1 MRYSGKYS
9 FVPSIHSVPG
19 TKYSYLIKEYHAI
32 FEKVILVGQKEL
44 SEKEKIRLWNG
55 IIQTSEYISY
65 GFNYI
70 VKTNY
75 DKKTPKS
82 KAVTAMFCRLCA
94 IFGSSEYYDKIEAT
108 ISDLAQNAVLYS
120 LGMDSY
126 KNNKAFIWNKEK
138 PNGFST
144 IVKHAT
150 EVVFTQLCFDFFSSE
165 IQAIDAISE
174 SPEDFIEIGIQESLS
189 AEEMI
194 QKAGLAG
201 RIPSSIE
208 KAVINYLDQGEAEDI
223 KAIKPYLDVIY
234 KRLHSQGD

>member
-1 MRYSGKYS
+1 MRYAGKYS
-9 FVPSIHSVPG
+9 FVPSIHSVSG
-19 TKYSYLIKEYHAI
+19 AKYAYLIKEYHAI

-44 SEKEKIRLWNG
+44 SDKEKIELWNG
-55 IIQTSEYISY
+55 IIQVSEYIAC

-82 KAVTAMFCRLCA
+82 KAVTAMFFRLCA
-94 IFGSSEYYDKIEAT
+94 IFGSSEYYEKIESV

-126 KNNKAFIWNKEK
+126 KNNKAFVWKK
-138 PNGFST
+138 DKTNGFST

-150 EVVFTQLCFDFFSSE
+150 EVVFMQLCYDFLSTE

-174 SPEDFIEIGIQESLS
+174 SPEDFIEIGVQDSLS

-194 QKAGLAG
+194 EKAGLTN

-208 KAVINYLDQGEAEDI
+208 KAVIDYLDHGETENM
-223 KAIKPYLDVIY
+223 KAIQPYLDVIY
-234 KRLHSQGD
+234 KRLHLRGD